1 MEILT
6 NFEQINWHW
15 TKIKQNKLE
24 KSLKLINDYLMK
36 NVENGNSAELLLLT
50 AINNF
55 IKMLNICEI
64 SFLDTKKQL
73 QTFFDILITD
83 TIIAPLITENTRN
96 KLIMN
101 IQEINN
107 EYNANQLKIEIY
119 KFILFLVS
127 IFERIINKRI
137 LENSIEYSSRKNK
150 ETKKQKIINL
160 YMKNPNIKQKQ
171 AAERIGSSLSYVKKV
186 MKEYRKSQGIQK
198 K

>member
-36 NVENGNSAELLLLT
+36 NAENGNSAELLLLT

-55 IKMLNICEI
+55 INMLNAYEI
-64 SFLDTKKQL
+64 RLADTKKQL
-73 QTFFDILITD
+73 QTFLDTLITD
-83 TIIAPLITENTRN
+83 TIIAPLITENAKH
-96 KLIMN
+96 KLIIN

-107 EYNANQLKIEIY
+107 EYSTDQLKIEIY
-119 KFILFLVS
+119 KFILFLVN
-127 IFERIINKRI
+127 IFERIVNKRI

-160 YMKNPNIKQKQ
+160 YIKNPSIKQKQ
-171 AAERIGSSLSYVKKV
+171 VAERIGSSLSYVKKV
-186 MKEYRKSQGIQK
+186 MKEYRKLQGIQK